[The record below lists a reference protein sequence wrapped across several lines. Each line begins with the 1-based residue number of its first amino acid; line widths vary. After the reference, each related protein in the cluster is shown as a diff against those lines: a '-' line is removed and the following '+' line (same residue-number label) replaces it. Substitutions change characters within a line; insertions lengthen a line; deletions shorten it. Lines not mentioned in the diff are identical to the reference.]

1 MTLIVKNER
10 SVSTIVLLK
19 KGKLAVF
26 CFPFSYPNLNFYLEQ
41 VLVEPGTPQ
50 GSNIISQMRSHIL
63 WMEKRRSRKLKNA
76 ANKAS
81 NDLMTR
87 KTGAF
92 VVAPCPHDGARP
104 LQNTD
109 KYCHF
114 VQRLRGHHHS
124 EHTRFSV
131 SLCLPPWE

>member
-1 MTLIVKNER
+1 
-10 SVSTIVLLK
+10 
-19 KGKLAVF
+19 
-26 CFPFSYPNLNFYLEQ
+26 
-41 VLVEPGTPQ
+41 
-50 GSNIISQMRSHIL
+50 
-63 WMEKRRSRKLKNA
+63 
-76 ANKAS
+76 
-81 NDLMTR
+81 MTR